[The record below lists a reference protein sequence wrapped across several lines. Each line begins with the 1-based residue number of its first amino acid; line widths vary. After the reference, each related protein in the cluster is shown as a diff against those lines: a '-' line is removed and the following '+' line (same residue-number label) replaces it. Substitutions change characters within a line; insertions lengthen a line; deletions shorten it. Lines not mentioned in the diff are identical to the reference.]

1 MNGVY
6 SSLRDIY
13 LRRGIGKLLNL
24 NNITVDDDRKN
35 DYKYKELGKTLWEQ
49 ILPLFELLDSLTKC
63 REDMTV
69 LLSNVRELYNK
80 KEFPVRKTASGEV

>member
-1 MNGVY
+1 M
-6 SSLRDIY
+6 DIY

-35 DYKYKELGKTLWEQ
+35 DSKYKELGKALWGQ
-49 ILPLFELLDSLTKC
+49 ILPLFELMDTLTKC

-69 LLSNVRELYNK
+69 LLSNVSNLYRK
-80 KEFPVRKTASGEV
+80 KEFPVRKTALGEV